1 MVMMVLLNDA
11 CTCAMPSAMFL
22 RTFLRTRAAALL
34 EGDLAMVFLRTDYFF
49 SDWAALR
56 GPLRVRALVL
66 VR

>member
-1 MVMMVLLNDA
+1 
-11 CTCAMPSAMFL
+11 
-22 RTFLRTRAAALL
+22 LRTRADAALL
-34 EGDLAMVFLRTDYFF
+34 GDLAMRVLQTVYFF